1 MGSGPEGFP
10 AKVLHQGMS
19 RMAPVSPLPG
29 IHTLVKSHSF
39 EYGRDLVT
47 YFLLLECSRSDG
59 CPSEINLCW
68 AVSSILHTLFFS
80 HSD

>member
-29 IHTLVKSHSF
+29 IHTLVKSRSF
-39 EYGRDLVT
+39 EYG
-47 YFLLLECSRSDG
+47 
-59 CPSEINLCW
+59 
-68 AVSSILHTLFFS
+68 
-80 HSD
+80 